1 MIIMFDLSVLIDDF
15 INKETSSPQT
25 AKTYFNRLD
34 RFERFLYQFDE
45 FLVDKSITEN
55 SIKKFLSSFSQ
66 EPRTYNV
73 SLVSINR
80 FCNFLV
86 KEGVIDSNPCENI
99 ARMKEIKT
107 VPEPFTKEE
116 VEALFNKIQKTDV
129 RMAAILML
137 YGGLRITEAL
147 HTRKKDI
154 YTENGT
160 VFIRV
165 KGKGNKDRTTYI
177 INDDI
182 AKEIV
187 AHMKDLQ
194 ADAPLARV
202 SFPALQKWGRVK
214 MQGVIINF
222 RWHRLRK
229 TFATWLAERG
239 MAFEQVQCT
248 LGHESP
254 STTEIYTKH
263 VLNKSQLVKV

>member
-1 MIIMFDLSVLIDDF
+1 MFDLSVLIDDF

-34 RFERFLYQFDE
+34 NFERFLYQLDV
-45 FLVDKSITEN
+45 FLIDKRITEN
-55 SIKKFLSSFSQ
+55 HIKQFLSPFVH
-66 EPRTYNV
+66 EARTYNLT
-73 SLVSINR
+73 LVVIHR

-99 ARMKEIKT
+99 DRIREKKT
-107 VPEPFTKEE
+107 IPEAFTKEE
-116 VEALFNKIQKTDV
+116 VEALFSKIQKIDV

-154 YTENGT
+154 YAEDNT

-187 AHMKDLQ
+187 AHIKDLQ

-239 MAFEQVQCT
+239 MAFEQIQCT

-263 VLNKSQLVKV
+263 VLNKSKLVKV

>member
-1 MIIMFDLSVLIDDF
+1 MFDLSILIDEF
-15 INKETSSPQT
+15 IDKETFTPQT

-34 RFERFLYQFDE
+34 MFERFLYQFDE
-45 FLVDKSITEN
+45 FLANRIITEN
-55 SIKKFLSSFSQ
+55 SIKKFLDQFISK
-66 EPRTYNV
+66 PRTYNLT
-73 SLVSINR
+73 LVSVRR
-80 FCNFLV
+80 FCGFLV
-86 KEGVIDSNPCENI
+86 KKGIIDTNPCKNI
-99 ARMKEIKT
+99 SRIKEKKT
-107 VPEPFTKEE
+107 IPEAFTKEE
-116 VEALFNKIQKTDV
+116 IEALFSKIQNKDV

-154 YTENGT
+154 YVENGT

-177 INDDI
+177 INDNM

-187 AHMKDLQ
+187 EHIQGLQ
-194 ADAPLARV
+194 SDAPLAHV

-214 MQGVIINF
+214 MQGIIIKF

-239 MAFEQVQCT
+239 MAFEQIQCT

-263 VLNKSQLVKV
+263 VLNKSKLVKI